1 VKTGGGNEAV
11 VQQTIE
17 RLEGMSASQSDSIH
31 TILEVHANLDLG
43 EDDIAL
49 PYIVTIDY
57 DMQQV
62 LAIRRNWKED
72 DTLKR
77 KRTYFYSL

>member
-1 VKTGGGNEAV
+1 
-11 VQQTIE
+11 
-17 RLEGMSASQSDSIH
+17 MSASQSDSIH

-77 KRTYFYSL
+77 KRTYFNTTSKPTQKYEIYTSID